1 MLTVAVS
8 EYTVFSYCSKL
19 TVGVYSHSWHNCLR
33 EQHIFSAL
41 WLSTVSICA
50 HYTILTLLIPL
61 FMRACR
67 IFSYRFRTFCF
78 VLCSYIFLKFLFHFY
93 YLFFLLGSA
102 TDIWSRAG
110 CNLFDCVFFSLLT
123 FKSMHIY
130 FIYLFFLG
138 NILNT
143 SF

>member
-8 EYTVFSYCSKL
+8 EYTVFSYYSKL
-19 TVGVYSHSWHNCLR
+19 TAGVYSHSWHNCLQ
-33 EQHIFSAL
+33 EKHIFIFLHIDFRRVVFAR
-41 WLSTVSICA
+41 
-50 HYTILTLLIPL
+50 TIRFRHLIPP
-61 FMRACR
+61 FMSACR
-67 IFSYRFRTFCF
+67 IFSYRFQTFCF
-78 VLCSYIFLKFLFHFY
+78 VLCRYIFLKFLFHFY

-130 FIYLFFLG
+130 LFIFF
-138 NILNT
+138 
-143 SF
+143 F